1 MSVTASSTKS
11 IVSTP
16 FSINDILTR
25 SRRSERRS
33 SGESSGNEED
43 LARAFYHR
51 QPSHH
56 HHHHHLHYH
65 QRHRGVENSG
75 SSPRQPEDAFY
86 GQLRLGC
93 GNNNNN
99 STENGKK
106 IGMHGAVRYPAN
118 GLPPALRRGSLDC
131 FMVSSETASSRT
143 ADDDAPMIQGCSPM
157 STDLCEAASASERH
171 MLLDGSSG
179 RTAGPGGATCYR
191 LPKIRNDSPIDMRRS
206 TEHDSD
212 CDSPSPYSS
221 ALTTGHHAGPS
232 SMLASDEMPSARK
245 KRSRAAFS
253 HAQVFELERRF
264 AQQRYLSGPERSELA
279 KNLRLTETQV
289 KIWFQNRRYKTKRKQ
304 IQQHEAALL
313 SATKRVP
320 VQVLVRE
327 DGSYGPMLGAGQPH
341 YATGLDPALLNVYRH
356 QIQMAYGMPGIPP
369 MPFSYF
375 YPSKIATVP
384 SGPLA
389 PSVTPSSSS
398 SSASSAPSTALAT
411 CKTPTQ
417 HPYLV
422 AGGQAGG
429 IGGPGPL
436 NFSTRNDVDLE
447 NVMSGRQRSRSPS
460 EHSGP
465 GSDHGYRRRA
475 DTERSAAC
483 SVHSSSGEGEDVDE
497 CENGAIAIARP
508 NSTPWHLRDGRE
520 GSYARHALLARKR
533 GSSVKKWVNIWK
545 QRPEMPRS
553 STPRQCKYFEIIDE
567 LILSSIHRFSA
578 LGSSMMRQR
587 MYWPLNDDKS
597 MELG

>member
-43 LARAFYHR
+43 LATAFYHR
-51 QPSHH
+51 QSSGH

-65 QRHRGVENSG
+65 HRHEPHRHRGVETSD
-75 SSPRQPEDAFY
+75 SSPRRPEDAFY

-93 GNNNNN
+93 NNNNNNN
-99 STENGKK
+99 STENSKK
-106 IGMHGAVRYPAN
+106 VGTHGGVRFLPN

-131 FMVSSETASSRT
+131 FMVSSETASSRI
-143 ADDDAPMIQGCSPM
+143 DDNAPMAQGCSPLP
-157 STDLCEAASASERH
+157 SDLCE
-171 MLLDGSSG
+171 LDGAG
-179 RTAGPGGATCYR
+179 RTGGPGGTSCYR

-206 TEHDSD
+206 TEHESD

-221 ALTTGHHAGPS
+221 ALTTVHHGAGPS
-232 SMLASDEMPSARK
+232 MLAGDEMPSTRK

-253 HAQVFELERRF
+253 HAQVFELER
-264 AQQRYLSGPERSELA
+264 
-279 KNLRLTETQV
+279 T
-289 KIWFQNRRYKTKRKQ
+289 
-304 IQQHEAALL
+304 
-313 SATKRVP
+313 
-320 VQVLVRE
+320 
-327 DGSYGPMLGAGQPH
+327 GQPH

-384 SGPLA
+384 NGPLA

-398 SSASSAPSTALAT
+398 SASSAVSTTLAT
-411 CKTPTQ
+411 CKTTSQQ

-422 AGGQAGG
+422 AAAAG
-429 IGGPGPL
+429 IGAPGPL
-436 NFSTRNDVDLE
+436 NFSTRHEGDLD
-447 NVMSGRQRSRSPS
+447 NVTSGRQRSRSPS

-475 DTERSAAC
+475 DTERSGPC
-483 SVHSSSGEGEDVDE
+483 SVHSSSGEGEDEDE
-497 CENGAIAIARP
+497 CEN
-508 NSTPWHLRDGRE
+508 
-520 GSYARHALLARKR
+520 
-533 GSSVKKWVNIWK
+533 V
-545 QRPEMPRS
+545 
-553 STPRQCKYFEIIDE
+553 EID
-567 LILSSIHRFSA
+567 
-578 LGSSMMRQR
+578 
-587 MYWPLNDDKS
+587 
-597 MELG
+597 

>member
-1 MSVTASSTKS
+1 MSVTASSAKS

-51 QPSHH
+51 QSSHH

-65 QRHRGVENSG
+65 HRHRGVAEISET
-75 SSPRQPEDAFY
+75 SPRRPEDAFY
-86 GQLRLGC
+86 GQLRQLGC
-93 GNNNNN
+93 NNNNNNNN
-99 STENGKK
+99 STENGQKVAT
-106 IGMHGAVRYPAN
+106 HAVVRFQPN

-143 ADDDAPMIQGCSPM
+143 DDDAPSMAQGCSPLA
-157 STDLCEAASASERH
+157 SDLCELEGA
-171 MLLDGSSG
+171 G
-179 RTAGPGGATCYR
+179 RTGGSGGAPATCYR

-212 CDSPSPYSS
+212 CDSPSPYSG
-221 ALTTGHHAGPS
+221 ALTTVHHGAGPS
-232 SMLASDEMPSARK
+232 MLAGDEMPSTRK

-327 DGSYGPMLGAGQPH
+327 DGSYGPMLGTGQPH

-375 YPSKIATVP
+375 YPSKISTVP

-398 SSASSAPSTALAT
+398 SVSSAASTTLAT
-411 CKTPTQ
+411 CKSTAPQ

-422 AGGQAGG
+422 AAAG
-429 IGGPGPL
+429 IGVPGPL
-436 NFSTRNDVDLE
+436 NFSTRNDGDLE
-447 NVMSGRQRSRSPS
+447 NGTAGRQRSRSPS

-475 DTERSAAC
+475 DTERSGPC
-483 SVHSSSGEGEDVDE
+483 SVHSSSGEGEDEDE
-497 CENGAIAIARP
+497 CEN
-508 NSTPWHLRDGRE
+508 
-520 GSYARHALLARKR
+520 
-533 GSSVKKWVNIWK
+533 V
-545 QRPEMPRS
+545 
-553 STPRQCKYFEIIDE
+553 EID
-567 LILSSIHRFSA
+567 
-578 LGSSMMRQR
+578 
-587 MYWPLNDDKS
+587 
-597 MELG
+597 

>member
-43 LARAFYHR
+43 LATAFYHR
-51 QPSHH
+51 QSSGH

-65 QRHRGVENSG
+65 HRHEPHRHRGVETSD
-75 SSPRQPEDAFY
+75 SSPRRPEDAFY

-93 GNNNNN
+93 NNNNNNN
-99 STENGKK
+99 STENSKK
-106 IGMHGAVRYPAN
+106 VGTHGGVRFLPN

-131 FMVSSETASSRT
+131 FMVSSETASSRI
-143 ADDDAPMIQGCSPM
+143 DDNAPMAQGCSPLP
-157 STDLCEAASASERH
+157 SDLCE
-171 MLLDGSSG
+171 LDGAG
-179 RTAGPGGATCYR
+179 RTGGPGGTSCYR

-206 TEHDSD
+206 TEHESD

-221 ALTTGHHAGPS
+221 ALTTVHHGAGPS
-232 SMLASDEMPSARK
+232 MLAGDEMPSTRK

-327 DGSYGPMLGAGQPH
+327 DGSYGPMLGTGQPH

-356 QIQMAYGMPGIPP
+356 QMAYGMPGIPP

-384 SGPLA
+384 NGPLA

-398 SSASSAPSTALAT
+398 SASSAVSTTLAT
-411 CKTPTQ
+411 CKTTSQQ

-422 AGGQAGG
+422 AAAAG
-429 IGGPGPL
+429 IGAPGPL
-436 NFSTRNDVDLE
+436 NFSTRHEGDLD
-447 NVMSGRQRSRSPS
+447 NVTSGRQRSRSPS

-475 DTERSAAC
+475 DTERSGPC
-483 SVHSSSGEGEDVDE
+483 SVHSSSGEGEDEDE
-497 CENGAIAIARP
+497 CEN
-508 NSTPWHLRDGRE
+508 
-520 GSYARHALLARKR
+520 
-533 GSSVKKWVNIWK
+533 V
-545 QRPEMPRS
+545 
-553 STPRQCKYFEIIDE
+553 EID
-567 LILSSIHRFSA
+567 
-578 LGSSMMRQR
+578 
-587 MYWPLNDDKS
+587 
-597 MELG
+597 